1 MEGVPQTLTVVSYTP
16 EGAEHYFDTI
26 VDKGH
31 RLLLQRGESFGDKL
45 YNALADLLA
54 EGFESAAIMDADSP
68 TLPPSYL
75 AEAFRELSRAGDR
88 VVLGPAADGGYYLI
102 GIKRPHRVLF
112 DRIAWSTER
121 VLEQTL
127 ERAREIGLETVLLPE
142 WYDVD
147 SVAEFER
154 LKRDIL
160 NSPASD
166 GRTGPTA
173 SHTRDFIRSRFGDLT
188 RENRP

>member
-1 MEGVPQTLTVVSYTP
+1 MTNVAHTSAVVSYTP
-16 EGAEHYFDTI
+16 AGAEHYFDNI
-26 VDKGH
+26 VNENH

-68 TLPPSYL
+68 TLPPAYL
-75 AEAFRELSRAGDR
+75 AEAFSELSRPGDR

-112 DRIAWSTER
+112 DRITWSTER
-121 VLEQTL
+121 VLEETL
-127 ERAREIGLETVLLPE
+127 ERAREIDLEAVLLPE

-154 LKRDIL
+154 LKRDVL
-160 NSPASD
+160 DGSASNSHSAS
-166 GRTGPTA
+166 A
-173 SHTRDFIRSRFGDLT
+173 LHTRAFIRSRFGGST
-188 RENRP
+188 RENPA